1 MEKQTY
7 NFDSTTIKSYL
18 MAARI
23 RGANTFNTEQEVDDF
38 LAKEYTF
45 KKKARQ
51 SFKKFSEQYKVIEYR
66 DRFSNIAGYM
76 VI

>member
-7 NFDSTTIKSYL
+7 NFDLITIQSYL
-18 MAARI
+18 TAARI
-23 RGANTFNTEQEVDDF
+23 RGADTFNTEQEVDDF

-45 KKKARQ
+45 NKKPRQ
-51 SFKKFSEQYKVIEYR
+51 SFKKFAKQYKVIEYR
-66 DRFSNIAGYM
+66 DRFNNIAGYM